1 MQCTYFDAGLCRSCT
16 LMGQPYSEQLGA
28 KVARAHELLAAF
40 GPRGFGAGT
49 VDSGA
54 TGPGAVTAGATPT
67 QWLPPVVSA
76 ENGFRAKAKMV
87 VGGTVD
93 APTLGILDGAGR
105 GADLR
110 HCGIIAPGILAA
122 FPTLIA
128 AITRARLT
136 PYDVPTRTG
145 ELKHLIVT
153 EAASGDLMVRFVV
166 RGSEAAVASIR
177 NLVPWLQDALPRIV
191 VITANIHPE
200 HKAVLEG
207 EVEHVLTAESTL
219 RMRVGDV
226 DLHVLPR
233 SFVQTNT
240 PVAGALY
247 RQARDWVEELDPA
260 SVWDLYCGV
269 GGFAL
274 HVAGAGGV
282 GGVGG
287 VAGVGGVGGPGGSA
301 RVARS
306 VVGVEASAD
315 AVASAELARDAQY
328 SKPSGRGRIRF
339 ITADATAFA
348 VASTP
353 ALTTAPAP
361 APSSAPASTPAST
374 SAADAATRDDS
385 APELVIV
392 NPPRRGLGTQLADWL
407 QRSGPQH
414 VIYSSCNV
422 ESLARDLAAM
432 PAYCVERARVLDMF
446 PQSTHCE
453 VITLLARA

>member
-1 MQCTYFDAGLCRSCT
+1 MPDADTLSPAMQCTYFDAGLCRSCT

-28 KVARAHELLAAF
+28 KVARARELLAPF
-40 GPRGFGAGT
+40 GPRGFGAGS
-49 VDSGA
+49 VGSGA
-54 TGPGAVTAGATPT
+54 AAT
-67 QWLPPVVSA
+67 QWLPPVASA

-105 GADLR
+105 GVDLR

-191 VITANIHPE
+191 VVTANIHPE

-219 RMRVGDV
+219 RMRVGDI

-247 RQARDWVEELDPA
+247 RQARDWVDELDPA

-274 HVAGAGGV
+274 HVAGVGGGRGVHGV
-282 GGVGG
+282 GEVGWTAQ
-287 VAGVGGVGGPGGSA
+287 VV
-301 RVARS
+301 RS

-328 SKPSGRGRIRF
+328 STPSDRGRIRF

-348 VASTP
+348 VA
-353 ALTTAPAP
+353 AAPAFV
-361 APSSAPASTPAST
+361 
-374 SAADAATRDDS
+374 
-385 APELVIV
+385 PELVIV

-432 PAYCVERARVLDMF
+432 PAYRVERARVLDMF

>member
-1 MQCTYFDAGLCRSCT
+1 
-16 LMGQPYSEQLGA
+16 MGQPYSEQLGA
-28 KVARAHELLAAF
+28 KAARARELLAPF
-40 GPRGFGAGT
+40 GPRGA
-49 VDSGA
+49 A
-54 TGPGAVTAGATPT
+54 T
-67 QWLPPVVSA
+67 QWLPPIASA

-105 GADLR
+105 GVDLR

-128 AITRARLT
+128 AITRVRLT

-191 VITANIHPE
+191 VVTANIHPE

-219 RMRVGDV
+219 RMRVGDI

-247 RQARDWVEELDPA
+247 RQARDWVDELDPA

-274 HVAGAGGV
+274 HVAGV
-282 GGVGG
+282 GGGRGVAWVGE
-287 VAGVGGVGGPGGSA
+287 VAGVGWTAQV
-301 RVARS
+301 VRS

-328 SKPSGRGRIRF
+328 STPSDRGRIRF

-348 VASTP
+348 VA
-353 ALTTAPAP
+353 AAPAVV
-361 APSSAPASTPAST
+361 
-374 SAADAATRDDS
+374 
-385 APELVIV
+385 PELVIV
-392 NPPRRGLGTQLADWL
+392 NPPRRGLGTQLANWL

-432 PAYCVERARVLDMF
+432 PAYRVERARVLDMF